1 MSLWEYLILFLS
13 VIVGGG
19 IALFLGK
26 SKRSYLH
33 LILSFSGAYILGIT
47 VLHLLP
53 TVFGASEKWTG
64 VWILIGF
71 FIQLMLEQLS
81 GGVEHGHI
89 HSPKEARL
97 GFAFQILLGLS
108 VHAFIEGMPLGYYE
122 TLHSGHEGHGHGE
135 SHLLIG
141 IILHKAP
148 AAFALIVLMLV
159 ANYSRIMILTC
170 LFIFASMSPLGA
182 GLGEILDAKGLLD
195 PQMMRNLIAL
205 VIGSFLHI
213 ATTILFEQDSTR
225 HHNVSLRKLISI
237 ILGFAIAMLT
247 MH

>member
-1 MSLWEYLILFLS
+1 MSLLEYLLLFLS

-19 IALFLGK
+19 FAFFLEK

-53 TVFGASEKWTG
+53 TVFSASEKWTG
-64 VWILIGF
+64 VWILVGF
-71 FIQLMLEQLS
+71 FVQLLLEQLS
-81 GGVEHGHI
+81 RGVEHGHM
-89 HSPKEARL
+89 HSPKEAHTS
-97 GFAFQILLGLS
+97 FALQILLGLS

-122 TLHSGHEGHGHGE
+122 TLHSGHEGHNHGE

-159 ANYSRIMILTC
+159 AKYSRPLILIC
-170 LFIFASMSPLGA
+170 LFVFASMSPLGA

-213 ATTILFEQDSTR
+213 ATTILFEQDST
-225 HHNVSLRKLISI
+225 HHHSISLRKLIAI
-237 ILGFAIAMLT
+237 VLGFGIAMLT